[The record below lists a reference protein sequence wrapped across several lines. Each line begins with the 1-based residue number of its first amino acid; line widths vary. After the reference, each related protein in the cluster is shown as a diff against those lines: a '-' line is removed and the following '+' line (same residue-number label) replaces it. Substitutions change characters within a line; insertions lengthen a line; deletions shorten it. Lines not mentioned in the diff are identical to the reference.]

1 MRLPALYS
9 LGLCSLASARSVT
22 AFVATPRAI
31 RRPAGILPVV
41 LAAVAPEQPDDAS
54 SSSSQSAPPQ
64 QPPNDVAEEFQ
75 GASFAKASV
84 QDANDDENDGQ
95 PAVAATRTVNERLL
109 AELQAAADQEKSG
122 SRSTLTKK
130 YGLDKFQST
139 KTDEER
145 EAAIAEARNLNGVN
159 PLVTGVA
166 AVVALAAAYGLWI
179 TTTAVGV
186 YLATHPVDSDW
197 YVVQRSATVF
207 RNVAVGLVSLAA
219 GFCGVTGLGLAL
231 LTGQV
236 AAGIA
241 QGTLDPTPIAPT
253 QAQKDGMV
261 ELPKM
266 WDLMLNK
273 KPTRRSGG
281 KDLFSD

>member
-1 MRLPALYS
+1 
-9 LGLCSLASARSVT
+9 
-22 AFVATPRAI
+22 
-31 RRPAGILPVV
+31 
-41 LAAVAPEQPDDAS
+41 LAAVAPQRPDDAS
-54 SSSSQSAPPQ
+54 QKQ

-75 GASFAKASV
+75 GASFAKPSKET
-84 QDANDDENDGQ
+84 DAAQAAVNDDGQ
-95 PAVAATRTVNERLL
+95 PTAAATNTVNERLL
-109 AELQAAADQEKSG
+109 AELQAAAEQEKGG

-130 YGLDKFQST
+130 FSLDKFQST

-166 AVVALAAAYGLWI
+166 AVVALAAAYGLWVA
-179 TTTAVGV
+179 TTAVGV

-197 YVVQRSATVF
+197 YVVQRSATVL

-236 AAGIA
+236 AVGVAK
-241 QGTLDPTPIAPT
+241 GTLDPTPLPST
-253 QAQKDGMV
+253 QTQQDGLV

-281 KDLFSD
+281 KDLFGP